1 MDSTGSETL
10 ENLAEEETQEW
21 KTVTTQIWGMGPVAA
36 AMAGHQ
42 ESPLA
47 VGLMC

>member
-1 MDSTGSETL
+1 MDSAGLETW
-10 ENLAEEETQEW
+10 ENLAEEETQQW

-42 ESPLA
+42 E
-47 VGLMC
+47 